1 MDRAQGLRNTLAH
14 LKKIPGVI
22 DVKICLISNI
32 YEPYQLGGTEFY
44 VKTLVKA
51 LKLRGHDVFV
61 ITTRPIW
68 GSSKTSA
75 KEVVDGVRVYRF
87 YPWNVYWGYR
97 AQRKPFFLKA
107 IWHFI
112 EVWNP
117 HVYLYVKRIF
127 ARERPEIIHINNV
140 GGLSN
145 SIFWACKGDG
155 ARVVYF
161 LHDYLSV
168 CPKSILLKANN
179 DVCEKPRALCRMYQ
193 GLKRVNLRHRVDAFI
208 SPSHFLLE
216 MHRECN
222 SVSTGET
229 AVVPY
234 GIEVAS
240 EKLEE
245 LRNLKENRGSTGP
258 INILY
263 LGRVNKLKGLLVL
276 SQAFKR
282 INRNDLRLHIAGV
295 GDCLPQLQSEFQGNE
310 SVTFHGYVSGRAKEE
325 LLLRCDVCVLPSIW
339 YDNNPLVVLEAYKFG
354 LPVIGSRI
362 GGIPEMIQEKKTGF
376 LFDPGNYEDLASVL
390 ESVSKQQLHA
400 MSPACNEAAMSYS
413 MENHLNR
420 LMAVYRGRQEKPE
433 VQGEH
438 EGLIY

>member
-1 MDRAQGLRNTLAH
+1 M
-14 LKKIPGVI
+14 
-22 DVKICLISNI
+22 KICLVTNI

-61 ITTRPIW
+61 ITTRPAW
-68 GSSKTSA
+68 GSSEASA
-75 KEVVDGVRVYRF
+75 KEVGDGVRVYRF
-87 YPWNVYWGYR
+87 YPWNIYWGYR
-97 AQRKPFFLKA
+97 AQHKPFFLKA

-112 EVWNP
+112 DVWNP
-117 HVYLYVKRIF
+117 QVYLFVKRIL

-155 ARVVYF
+155 ARVIYF

-168 CPKSILLKANN
+168 CPKSILLKTNN
-179 DVCEKPRALCRMYQ
+179 DLCNKPRFLCRMYQ
-193 GLKRVNLRHRVDAFI
+193 GLKRVNLRNRVDVFI
-208 SPSHFLLE
+208 SPSFFLLE

-240 EKLEE
+240 EELEKL
-245 LRNLKENRGSTGP
+245 RSLKQDHSSAGP
-258 INILY
+258 INVLY
-263 LGRVNKLKGLLVL
+263 LGRVNALKGLLVL

-282 INRNDLRLHIAGV
+282 TNRSDLRLHIAGV
-295 GDCLPQLQSEFQGNE
+295 GDCLPELQREFEGNE
-310 SVTFHGYVSGRAKEE
+310 SVMFHGYVSGRAKEE
-325 LLLRCDVCVLPSIW
+325 LFLHCDVCVLPSIW
-339 YDNNPLVVLEAYKFG
+339 YDNNPLVVLEAYKYG

-362 GGIPEMIQEKKTGF
+362 GGIPEMIQENKTGF
-376 LFDPGNYEDLASVL
+376 LFEPGNYEDLASVL

-400 MSPACNEAAMSYS
+400 MSRACNEAAMSYS
-413 MENHLNR
+413 MENHLDR
-420 LMAVYRGRQEKPE
+420 LMAVYGGRQEKPE
-433 VQGEH
+433 VKREH
-438 EGLIY
+438 ESLIY